1 MKKTILFLSFASLL
15 VFACKKET
23 VTPTP
28 VTTDSFGLIQQK
40 IFDTKCSSAS
50 CHGSSTD
57 NSYKQHNLVLKG
69 TDVYERII
77 NGTVKNADA
86 MKANLKQIVP
96 NDLDK
101 SFIYQKC
108 IYAKSPYKFGNSMP
122 LGADDLTANQLKF
135 IEQWIKAGAPKTGD
149 VADKTLLQ

>member
-1 MKKTILFLSFASLL
+1 MKKTICFFAFATVL

-23 VTPTP
+23 VAPTPT
-28 VTTDSFGLIQQK
+28 TTDSFGLIQQK
-40 IFDTKCSSAS
+40 ILDTKCASAG
-50 CHGSSTD
+50 CHASTSD
-57 NSYKQHNLVLKG
+57 NGYKQHGLVLKG
-69 TDVYERII
+69 ADVYERIF

-86 MKANLKQIVP
+86 VKANLKQIVA

-101 SFIYQKC
+101 SFLYQKC
-108 IYAKSPYKFGNSMP
+108 NYAKSPYKYGSSMP
-122 LGADDLTANQLKF
+122 LGDNDLTANQLKF

>member
-1 MKKTILFLSFASLL
+1 MKKTILLLSFATLL

-40 IFDTKCSSAS
+40 IFDTKCSSS
-50 CHGSSTD
+50 GCHGSSSD

-69 TDVYERII
+69 ADVYERIM
-77 NGTVKNADA
+77 NGAVKNADA
-86 MKANLKQIVP
+86 IKANLKQIVP

-108 IYAKSPYKFGNSMP
+108 IYYKSTYKYGNSMP
-122 LGADDLTANQLKF
+122 LGANDLTANQLKF

>member
-1 MKKTILFLSFASLL
+1 MKKTFLFLSFATLL

-40 IFDTKCSSAS
+40 IFDTKCNSSG
-50 CHGSSTD
+50 CHGSSSD

-77 NGTVKNADA
+77 NGTVKNVDA
-86 MKANLKQIVP
+86 TKANLKQIMP

-101 SFIYQKC
+101 SFLYQKC
-108 IYAKSPYKFGNSMP
+108 IYDKSPYKYGNSMP
-122 LGADDLTANQLKF
+122 LGANDLTANQLKF